1 MVGQSNAAMVT
12 VSDVTT
18 VWTKQALGI
27 TSSVD
32 EENGLFLQLKASE

>member
-12 VSDVTT
+12 VSDVTA
-18 VWTKQALGI
+18 VRTKQTLGVA
-27 TSSVD
+27 SSVD